1 MQTFNDPYLD
11 LLHVMSFLTPAQL
24 EILREYAHKLKT
36 AYAEKEREDNG
47 TKTTSGKA

>member
-1 MQTFNDPYLD
+1 MQAFNNPYLD
-11 LLHVMSFLTPAQL
+11 VMHIMSFLKPTQL

-36 AYAEKEREDNG
+36 AYAEKEKEDNG